1 MSWEDPFR
9 IPGGGLFISAS
20 SQYPDHA
27 ENTKDLRASWKKES
41 MTEPKPSEPSV
52 TITMSREEARAVLHT
67 IREMAYFHDNSEAVD
82 AIQTAIAAEPG
93 SSADSLDAVLAECA
107 RMNLNVSVWPERN
120 GGTFA
125 TVCTRTWPLS
135 NPMSYRGYGDTPLLA
150 IRAAMQAAA
159 DQGQGESSAQ
169 GDG

>member
-1 MSWEDPFR
+1 
-9 IPGGGLFISAS
+9 
-20 SQYPDHA
+20 
-27 ENTKDLRASWKKES
+27 
-41 MTEPKPSEPSV
+41 MTAPAPSV

-67 IREMAYFHDNSEAVD
+67 IREMAYFHDNPEAVD
-82 AIQTAIAAEPG
+82 AIQTSLTSEP
-93 SSADSLDAVLAECA
+93 SPPADSLDAVLAECA